1 MQMIR
6 VLAIFGLLESVNLNP
21 ERNSF
26 LSSVFARGELSADTM
41 YLQKTK
47 RRGRRTL
54 RGVLDGFHYVV
65 PTSGS
70 FSKDKLPSPAEDR
83 AAQGAFRSFPCPHAN
98 KAKITVVELAGKR
111 RNKQVSLQKAEVV
124 TVFYETRTCLILNVC
139 G

>member
-47 RRGRRTL
+47 RRRRRTL
-54 RGVLDGFHYVV
+54 RGVYYYVV
-65 PTSGS
+65 PTSGR

-98 KAKITVVELAGKR
+98 KAKTTVVELAVKR